1 MKFFYKN
8 EVCKRVLSMVL
19 AFVMIFTMFAAQLP
33 SGLLKVQAAENDMS
47 ITVHFDNSVYNWGE
61 PAIQFWGGSLTP
73 SNYAGGPTE
82 ISGWN
87 GAQGYSLVNE
97 ENGWYSITLT
107 GSCDGF
113 QFVDISNP
121 GGNTAGKGYDA
132 YLTQYKNGEDVY
144 FRPYED
150 NYNGKWYIDA
160 ACTTALSAPAD
171 AKTYDVT
178 LFWENVDNWSTVR
191 AHVWNATGDIT
202 GNWPGKEM
210 ASVEGKE
217 GWYSISFED
226 LTDSNLNFIFNNGN
240 GTQTGNLGESLD
252 ENGTEIWVSGGVNA
266 VSVSKE
272 APESWNK
279 VPEVEPEDIGVMN
292 ITVHF
297 DNSVYNWGEPA
308 IQFWG
313 GSLTPSNYAGGPTE
327 ISGWGGAQGYSLV
340 NEENGWYSI
349 TLTGTC
355 DGFQFVDLKNSGNN
369 TGGKGYNANL
379 KQYTFSPATDLYFK
393 SYEDNYA
400 GKWYTDIECTT
411 EVTAP
416 ADAKT
421 YDVTLHWYNTDSWT
435 TVNAYTWNSSNTQL
449 TGAWPGTTVSESE
462 VKVGWYDITLEGLTD
477 SALNIIFNNKV
488 GDAGVQTA
496 DLKTVLTED
505 VTDIWVIGGVKGA
518 KVVTEAPAE
527 WTNAATPVVTYD
539 VTLHWY
545 NADNWTTV
553 NAYTWDSNKT
563 QLTGAW
569 PGTATAENTEHANWY
584 DIALE
589 DLTDSTLNFIFNNKV
604 GDAGVQTGDLKVTLS
619 KSVKEVWVTG
629 GASNPVV
636 ATEAPE
642 LWTNGSAGTE
652 TYTGDV
658 TLYVHYTN
666 PQKWSA
672 VNLYT
677 WNPASG
683 ANPNGAWPGTA
694 MKADADN
701 AGWYTA
707 SGYFTNASQAGY
719 IFNSGSTQT
728 ADAFVDFT
736 AETMHLWVD
745 GNGASTTAPAGWVF
759 AEVEETETSDLYVR
773 DVIEVEIGGEVYA
786 MSPFTGGVFE
796 TVVELEA
803 GTYSASLIVNGVAP
817 MSDTEIVV
825 ENAGK
830 VAIRLTDEGIT
841 ATAVKPAAL
850 VGNLKSQ
857 LGVCADWDPANVD
870 AEMTYLGNGLYT
882 ATLKFAALA
891 VETALEYKVAFN
903 DNWDYSIGSTGV
915 NGSNVA
921 IKIPAGT
928 TSLTVL
934 VDENTAK
941 LYDDVTM
948 SAIKVN
954 GADMNPLT
962 TTVSL
967 IGTVRGL
974 GGDDW
979 NTGVKGYEFTRISD
993 TLYRYE
999 MTLGKGTHSYKAVF
1013 DYSAWYD
1020 IEGSGNRIIT
1030 LTKDDVKVVFLYDT
1044 VSGYLFDTVNNE
1056 EKVASLL
1063 GMKARPAE
1071 MEIIENANGTAT
1083 FVAVAKAGQK
1093 VTLYYG
1099 EKAEVEAKGAAALT
1113 KVAMGAVSN
1122 GKSSS
1127 EEIWLGDAALDL
1139 VYYYDIN
1146 GTRTLDGSKPS
1157 VKVGGAEYSNYARP
1171 AYEGRVINVPGTFP
1185 GPSWDAASN
1194 QMTYNGNRTYSYTFE
1209 NVPAAKYEFKIAVN
1223 GSWAENYGV
1232 GGAFDGGNMKVSVPT
1247 AQDVTIYYSDVTH
1260 YAVNSID
1267 YKFANITLTGKNIPE
1282 GTKLTD
1288 EGLTGI
1294 YSVTVTLPAGKYEDV
1309 VLNCDGTKYEVAAF
1323 TLSKAK
1329 AVTFCMDPVTSIFYH
1344 DASNVKIETAEIY
1357 YDSKDSEYKNV
1368 FGAIATGEEVT
1379 FTLAT
1384 GKDVSS
1390 ASLVVKGNENKS
1402 VAMTRDGEAVDGV
1415 QKWSATITLS
1425 SIGEYAYYFVVS
1437 NGASVQ
1443 CYGDDDGYYG
1453 TGTVAELT
1461 NVKPY
1466 DLVVYEAGFETPDWM
1481 KNAVI
1486 YQIFPDRFY
1495 DGDASNNHAQ
1505 ESARGNVNYEFIND
1519 WYTLPENPE
1528 QEGIL
1533 DKATYE
1539 STGAYWGDRN
1549 WSNEIYGGD
1558 LEGITERIDYLKA
1571 LGVTVIYL
1579 NPVFSSISNHRYDAC
1594 DYTEIDPIL
1603 GTEGDFAELVR
1614 VAEKNGMKVV
1624 LDGVFNHVSD
1634 DSIYFDRYY
1643 KFIDDG
1649 LDTIGAYPYW
1659 AFVYDYMAENDV
1671 DKAVAEKAA
1680 KEYFTAEY
1688 GITDYSYVEW
1698 FDVFQT
1704 SMKDGN
1710 GKAVCDT
1717 IGQRAGKPVYG
1728 YDGWWGYDSMPIIKS
1743 TNGSEYQTGD
1753 WAEEIIYNED
1763 GTSVTQYWIS
1773 QGMDGWRLDVANEV
1787 SDETWQRFRESVK
1800 ALNNGEAVIIGEI
1813 WDDATKY
1820 ILGDM
1825 YDSVM
1830 NYMFRNAVTG
1840 FAMGTNAEETTK
1852 YMERLRERY
1861 PEEAFYAM
1869 MNLVGSHDT
1878 TRILSYLDG
1887 IGDDRNQK
1895 DINSAFPTYE
1905 NTSWDA
1911 KQRQYLVAFLQFTY
1925 AGAPTIY
1932 YGDEIG
1938 MVGSDDPDDRRAFE
1952 WGKGN
1957 KELVTYYATLAEVR
1971 NTYSALRT
1979 GSVETFDAG
1988 NNNVLAY
1995 VRRDAKNE
2003 MIVLANNGTSA
2014 VTVTL
2019 DLAELDVD
2027 AKELRDLLDDSVAY
2041 EVSGDKATV
2050 TVAARRGVILVDKHA
2065 VKNIKVNEKALAV
2078 AYDEKYVVPEVSER
2092 PYDKPEKPSK
2102 PSKPGNSGNNGNSD
2116 DNDSV
2121 TTPVFPSLP
2130 VGPGNNNRPN
2140 RAERDEEVVI
2150 EDIDTPLT
2158 DGKKEDVQE
2167 EKEPVEVE
2175 TEIVEAEVPL
2185 TAGAEEGSAMP
2196 IVVVLVVLLAACGSV
2211 IIFLQKKKAIVK

>member
-8 EVCKRVLSMVL
+8 EMCKRVLSMVL

-33 SGLLKVQAAENDMS
+33 SGLLEVQAAENEKLVTFYRS
-47 ITVHFDNSVYNWGE
+47 DNDGKVN
-61 PAIQFWGGSLTP
+61 
-73 SNYAGGPTE
+73 
-82 ISGWN
+82 
-87 GAQGYSLVNE
+87 GYS
-97 ENGWYSITLT
+97 WY
-107 GSCDGF
+107 
-113 QFVDISNP
+113 FVDGTKYEPFGGWSGAAMTKDGDYYKTSTISIP
-121 GGNTAGKGYDA
+121 SVVTKI
-132 YLTQYKNGEDVY
+132 Y
-144 FRPYED
+144 F
-150 NYNGKWYIDA
+150 IA
-160 ACTTALSAPAD
+160 
-171 AKTYDVT
+171 
-178 LFWENVDNWSTVR
+178 
-191 AHVWNATGDIT
+191 
-202 GNWPGKEM
+202 
-210 ASVEGKE
+210 
-217 GWYSISFED
+217 
-226 LTDSNLNFIFNNGN
+226 NGN
-240 GTQTGNLGESLD
+240 GQT
-252 ENGTEIWVSGGVNA
+252 
-266 VSVSKE
+266 K
-272 APESWNK
+272 
-279 VPEVEPEDIGVMN
+279 
-292 ITVHF
+292 
-297 DNSVYNWGEPA
+297 
-308 IQFWG
+308 
-313 GSLTPSNYAGGPTE
+313 
-327 ISGWGGAQGYSLV
+327 
-340 NEENGWYSI
+340 
-349 TLTGTC
+349 
-355 DGFQFVDLKNSGNN
+355 
-369 TGGKGYNANL
+369 
-379 KQYTFSPATDLYFK
+379 
-393 SYEDNYA
+393 
-400 GKWYTDIECTT
+400 DIEI
-411 EVTAP
+411 
-416 ADAKT
+416 
-421 YDVTLHWYNTDSWT
+421 
-435 TVNAYTWNSSNTQL
+435 
-449 TGAWPGTTVSESE
+449 
-462 VKVGWYDITLEGLTD
+462 DISD
-477 SALNIIFNNKV
+477 YIY
-488 GDAGVQTA
+488 GDAGYE
-496 DLKTVLTED
+496 VLINGEVPTDKNKQEVISPEVISPEVNGTD
-505 VTDIWVIGGVKGA
+505 VTFR
-518 KVVTEAPAE
+518 
-527 WTNAATPVVTYD
+527 Y
-539 VTLHWY
+539 Y
-545 NADNWTTV
+545 
-553 NAYTWDSNKT
+553 Y
-563 QLTGAW
+563 
-569 PGTATAENTEHANWY
+569 
-584 DIALE
+584 
-589 DLTDSTLNFIFNNKV
+589 
-604 GDAGVQTGDLKVTLS
+604 
-619 KSVKEVWVTG
+619 
-629 GASNPVV
+629 
-636 ATEAPE
+636 
-642 LWTNGSAGTE
+642 AGTE
-652 TYTGDV
+652 TVYLRGSMTDWANNQVEMTKGANNVHECTITLAPGEYQYKFWYDDNSEYGMWSTDPNNTAQKDGNSVVNVVDASAPTIVSPEVNGTDV
-658 TLYVHYTN
+658 TFRYYYAGTETVYLRGSMTDWANNQVEMT
-666 PQKWSA
+666 K
-672 VNLYT
+672 
-677 WNPASG
+677 G
-683 ANPNGAWPGTA
+683 ANNVHECTITLAPGEYQYKFWYDDNSEYGMWSTDPNNTA
-694 MKADADN
+694 QKDGNSVVNVVDASAPVIVSPEIN
-701 AGWYTA
+701 GKNVTFRYYAPE
-707 SGYFTNASQAGY
+707 
-719 IFNSGSTQT
+719 
-728 ADAFVDFT
+728 
-736 AETMHLWVD
+736 AETVHVSGTM
-745 GNGASTTAPAGWVF
+745 NGWNTTANPMTKKDNGVFELTLELDYKGYSYKFVIDGDYEEGNDRTFEVVDPDEPQEEPIEVVNPEINGTRVTFRYYAPKAKTVHVSGTMNGWNTTANPMKKGDNGVF
-759 AEVEETETSDLYVR
+759 ELTLTLPENNYEYKFVIDGDYEGGNNRTFEVIDDSLSDYVPISNYYAR
-773 DVIEVEIGGEVYA
+773 DVIEVEIGGEVYS

-803 GTYSASLIVNGVAP
+803 GTYNASLIVNGVAP
-817 MSDTEIVV
+817 MSATETEIVV

-830 VAIRLTDEGIT
+830 VAIRLTDEGLT
-841 ATAVKPAAL
+841 ATPVEFVAL
-850 VGNLKSQ
+850 AGNIDTLSSDYANWNPGAESGQ
-857 LGVCADWDPANVD
+857 L
-870 AEMTYLGNGLYT
+870 TYLGNGLYMGT
-882 ATLKFAALA
+882 FKFAELTT
-891 VETALEYKVAFN
+891 EKGIEYKVVFGGSWGGREIA
-903 DNWDYSIGSTGV
+903 DNGQ
-915 NGSNVA
+915 N
-921 IKIPAGT
+921 IKTTIPAGR
-928 TSLTVL
+928 TSFTVL
-934 VDENTAK
+934 VDANAGTIIN
-941 LYDDVTM
+941 DVDM
-948 SAIKVN
+948 DAIKVN
-954 GADMNPLT
+954 GADKNPLT

-1013 DYSAWYD
+1013 DYSDWYD

-1030 LTKDDVKVVFLYDT
+1030 LTKDDVKVVFLYDAA
-1044 VSGYLFDTVNNE
+1044 SGYLFDTVNNE

-1099 EKAEVEAKGAAALT
+1099 EKTEVEANGAAALT
-1113 KVAMGAVSN
+1113 KVTMGAVSN

-1127 EEIWLGDAALDL
+1127 EELWLGDAALDL

-1146 GTRTLDGSKPS
+1146 GTRTLDGSKP
-1157 VKVGGAEYSNYARP
+1157 VVTIGGAEFSNYARP

-1194 QMTYNGNRTYSYTFE
+1194 QMTYNGNRTYSYTFK

-1294 YSVTVTLPAGKYEDV
+1294 YSVTVTLPAGTYNDV
-1309 VLNCDGTKYEVAAF
+1309 VINCDGTEYKVAEF
-1323 TLSKAK
+1323 KLNQEK

-1344 DASNVKIETAEIY
+1344 DASNVKIETAEIFF
-1357 YDSKDSEYKNV
+1357 DSKDAEYKSV

-1384 GKDVSS
+1384 GEDVSS
-1390 ASLVVKGNENKS
+1390 ASLVIKGNENKS
-1402 VAMTRDGEAVDGV
+1402 VAMTKAGEALDGV
-1415 QKWSATITLS
+1415 QKWNATVSLS
-1425 SIGEYAYYFVVS
+1425 SIGEYGYYFVVS

-1453 TGTVAELT
+1453 VGTVAELT
-1461 NVKPY
+1461 DVQPY

-1505 ESARGNVNYEFIND
+1505 ESARGAVDYEFIDD

-1539 STGAYWGDRN
+1539 STGAFWGDGQ

-1659 AFVYDYMAENDV
+1659 AFVYDYMAENDA
-1671 DKAVAEKAA
+1671 DKATAEKEA

-1710 GKAVCDT
+1710 GNAVCDT

-1813 WDDATKY
+1813 WDDAAKY

-1952 WGKGN
+1952 WGQGN

-1971 NTYSALRT
+1971 DTYSALRT

-2003 MIVLANNGTSA
+2003 IIVLANNGTSA
-2014 VTVTL
+2014 ATVTL

-2092 PYDKPEKPSK
+2092 HYDKPEQPNKPSN
-2102 PSKPGNSGNNGNSD
+2102 PSTPGNSGNSGNSD
-2116 DNDSV
+2116 EDSV
-2121 TTPVFPSLP
+2121 TTPVRPSQP
-2130 VGPGNNNRPN
+2130 TRPGNTNRPG
-2140 RAERDEEVVI
+2140 RAEEELVEI
-2150 EDIDTPLT
+2150 EDTDTPLA
-2158 DGKKEDVQE
+2158 DGQTEDVQE

-2175 TEIVEAEVPL
+2175 TEIVEEEVPL
-2185 TAGAEEGSAMP
+2185 TAGAEETSAMP
-2196 IVVVLVVLLAACGSV
+2196 MIVVIAVLLAACGGAL
-2211 IIFLQKKKAIVK
+2211 IILQKRKAIVK

>member
-1 MKFFYKN
+1 MKTFSVTLPEMLPELFPREEGGKVMKFFYKN
-8 EVCKRVLSMVL
+8 EACKRVLSMVL

-33 SGLLKVQAAENDMS
+33 SGLLEVQAAETYDVTVHWDNSVNNWSKVNVWAWTEYNNYSGGNWPGVATTANADNAGWYDYSMS
-47 ITVHFDNSVYNWGE
+47 GVDSSALNVIFNNGSAQTADIATDLTKGTEIWISGGQSNPSIAYTAPEGWVVPKVTYDVTVHYYNSEGWTSLNAYGWDAVGNNFMGAWPGTAITASAEKNVWYDITLEDLEAGDYGFIFNGNGGQTGDLTITAGSGINEYWFAGKDTTPYTEEPSVEAKEYNITVHYYNKNNWSTVSAYGGEGTNWSAISGVNGYNSWPGMTISENAEHANWYDLEITKNNNSVLYCIFN
-61 PAIQFWGGSLTP
+61 
-73 SNYAGGPTE
+73 N
-82 ISGWN
+82 
-87 GAQGYSLVNE
+87 
-97 ENGWYSITLT
+97 
-107 GSCDGF
+107 
-113 QFVDISNP
+113 
-121 GGNTAGKGYDA
+121 GGNGSQTKDIKVDVTSEKVEYWYGADETLVATAPESWTG
-132 YLTQYKNGEDVY
+132 TVTPEQPVE
-144 FRPYED
+144 P
-150 NYNGKWYIDA
+150 
-160 ACTTALSAPAD
+160 T
-171 AKTYDVT
+171 TYDVT
-178 LFWENVDNWSTVR
+178 LYWQNLDNWAEV
-191 AHVWNATGDIT
+191 AAWVWNDAGNNLTGGI
-202 GNWPGKEM
+202 WPGKVV
-210 ASVEGKE
+210 SPVEGKD
-217 GWYSISFED
+217 GWYGISFEGI
-226 LTDSNLNFIFNNGN
+226 TDSKLNFIFNNNNN
-240 GTQTGNLGESLD
+240 GEQTS
-252 ENGTEIWVSGGVNA
+252 
-266 VSVSKE
+266 
-272 APESWNK
+272 
-279 VPEVEPEDIGVMN
+279 
-292 ITVHF
+292 
-297 DNSVYNWGEPA
+297 
-308 IQFWG
+308 
-313 GSLTPSNYAGGPTE
+313 
-327 ISGWGGAQGYSLV
+327 
-340 NEENGWYSI
+340 
-349 TLTGTC
+349 
-355 DGFQFVDLKNSGNN
+355 
-369 TGGKGYNANL
+369 
-379 KQYTFSPATDLYFK
+379 DLYV
-393 SYEDNYA
+393 E
-400 GKWYTDIECTT
+400 
-411 EVTAP
+411 
-416 ADAKT
+416 
-421 YDVTLHWYNTDSWT
+421 
-435 TVNAYTWNSSNTQL
+435 
-449 TGAWPGTTVSESE
+449 
-462 VKVGWYDITLEGLTD
+462 
-477 SALNIIFNNKV
+477 
-488 GDAGVQTA
+488 
-496 DLKTVLTED
+496 LTE
-505 VTDIWVIGGVKGA
+505 
-518 KVVTEAPAE
+518 
-527 WTNAATPVVTYD
+527 TNT
-539 VTLHWY
+539 
-545 NADNWTTV
+545 
-553 NAYTWDSNKT
+553 
-563 QLTGAW
+563 
-569 PGTATAENTEHANWY
+569 
-584 DIALE
+584 
-589 DLTDSTLNFIFNNKV
+589 
-604 GDAGVQTGDLKVTLS
+604 
-619 KSVKEVWVTG
+619 EVWVTG
-629 GASNPVV
+629 GVSNPVV
-636 ATEAPE
+636 TTEAPE
-642 LWTNGSAGTE
+642 SWTNPSEGTE

-666 PQKWSA
+666 PQNWSA

-683 ANPNGAWPGTA
+683 ANPNGAWPGSV

-707 SGYFTNASQAGY
+707 SALFMNASQAGY
-719 IFNSGSTQT
+719 IFNNGSGSQT
-728 ADAFVDFT
+728 GDATVDFT

-745 GNGASTTAPAGWVF
+745 GDNVTTTAPEGWVF
-759 AEVEETETSDLYVR
+759 SQTEGEDGEVSNLYAK
-773 DVIEVEIGGEVYA
+773 DVIEVEIGGEVYP

-796 TVVELEA
+796 TVAELEA
-803 GTYSASLIVNGVAP
+803 GTYNATLIVNGVAP
-817 MSDTEIVV
+817 MSAAETEIVV

-830 VAIRLTDEGIT
+830 VAIRLTDDGLIAE
-841 ATAVKPAAL
+841 AVKPAAV
-850 VGNLKSQ
+850 VGNLQSQ
-857 LGVCADWDPANVD
+857 LGVCADWDPANED
-870 AEMTYLGNGLYT
+870 AEMNYLGNGLYSV
-882 ATLKFAALA
+882 TLKFAALA
-891 VETALEYKVAFN
+891 ADTALEYKVAFN
-903 DNWDYSIGSTGV
+903 DSWDYSIGSTGV
-915 NGSNVA
+915 NGSNVG
-921 IKIPAGT
+921 ITVPAGT

-934 VDENTAK
+934 ADEKAAK

-948 SAIKVN
+948 APIKVN
-954 GADMNPLT
+954 GADMNPLS

-974 GGDDW
+974 GGEDW

-1030 LTKDDVKVVFLYDT
+1030 LTKDDVKVVFLYDAA
-1044 VSGYLFDTVNNE
+1044 SGYLFDTVNNE

-1099 EKAEVEAKGAAALT
+1099 EKAEVEANGAAALT

-1127 EEIWLGDAALDL
+1127 GELWLGDAALDL

-1146 GTRTLDGSKPS
+1146 GTRTLDGSKP
-1157 VKVGGAEYSNYARP
+1157 VVTIGGAEFSNYARP

-1194 QMTYNGNRTYSYTFE
+1194 RMTYNGNRTYSYTFK

-1223 GSWAENYGV
+1223 GGWAENYGV
-1232 GGAFDGGNMKVSVPT
+1232 DGAFDGGNMKVSVPT

-1294 YSVTVTLPAGKYEDV
+1294 YSVTVTLPAGTYDDV
-1309 VLNCDGTKYEVAAF
+1309 VINCDGTEYKVAEF
-1323 TLSKAK
+1323 KLNKEK
-1329 AVTFCMDPVTSIFYH
+1329 AVTFCMDPVTSLFYH

-1357 YDSKDSEYKNV
+1357 FDSKDSEYKSV
-1368 FGAIATGEEVT
+1368 FGAVATGEEVI
-1379 FTLAT
+1379 FSLAT
-1384 GKDVSS
+1384 GTDISS
-1390 ASLVVKGNENKS
+1390 ASLVIKGNENKS
-1402 VAMTRDGEAVDGV
+1402 VAMTKDGEAVDGV
-1415 QKWSATITLS
+1415 QKWSATVSLS
-1425 SIGEYAYYFVVS
+1425 TIGEYTYYFAVS
-1437 NGASVQ
+1437 NGSSVQ
-1443 CYGDDDGYYG
+1443 VYGDDDGYYG
-1453 TGTVAELT
+1453 TGKVDELT
-1461 NVKPY
+1461 TVQPY

-1505 ESARGNVNYEFIND
+1505 ETARGAVDYEFIDD

-1539 STGAYWGDRN
+1539 ATGAFWGDGQ

-1659 AFVYDYMAENDV
+1659 AFVYDYMAENDT
-1671 DKAVAEKAA
+1671 DKATAEAAA

-1698 FDVFQT
+1698 FDVFT
-1704 SMKDGN
+1704 STLKDGN
-1710 GKAVCDT
+1710 GNDVYDT
-1717 IGQRAGKPVYG
+1717 IGQRTDKPVYG

-1952 WGKGN
+1952 WGQGN

-1971 NTYSALRT
+1971 DTYSALRT

-2003 MIVLANNGTSA
+2003 MIVLANNGTSTA
-2014 VTVTL
+2014 TVTL
-2019 DLAELDVD
+2019 DLAQLDVD

-2065 VKNIKVNEKALAV
+2065 VKNIKVNENALAP
-2078 AYDEKYVVPEVSER
+2078 AYDKAYVVPVVSER
-2092 PYDKPEKPSK
+2092 PFDKPEKPNKPNK
-2102 PSKPGNSGNNGNSD
+2102 PSTPSVPSTPGNSGNNGNAND
-2116 DNDSV
+2116 DDSV

-2130 VGPGNNNRPN
+2130 TRPDNSNRPN
-2140 RAERDEEVVI
+2140 RVEREEEVVI
-2150 EDIDTPLT
+2150 EDIATPLS
-2158 DGKKEDVQE
+2158 DGQTEDVQE
-2167 EKEPVEVE
+2167 EKEPEEVE
-2175 TEIVEAEVPL
+2175 TEIVEEEVPL
-2185 TAGAEEGSAMP
+2185 TAGAEEGSVMP
-2196 IVVVLVVLLAACGSV
+2196 IVVVLVVLLAACGGV
-2211 IIFLQKKKAIVK
+2211 IIFLQKKKVLNK

>member
-33 SGLLKVQAAENDMS
+33 SGLLEVQAA
-47 ITVHFDNSVYNWGE
+47 
-61 PAIQFWGGSLTP
+61 Q
-73 SNYAGGPTE
+73 
-82 ISGWN
+82 
-87 GAQGYSLVNE
+87 
-97 ENGWYSITLT
+97 
-107 GSCDGF
+107 
-113 QFVDISNP
+113 
-121 GGNTAGKGYDA
+121 
-132 YLTQYKNGEDVY
+132 
-144 FRPYED
+144 
-150 NYNGKWYIDA
+150 
-160 ACTTALSAPAD
+160 
-171 AKTYDVT
+171 TYDVT
-178 LFWENVDNWSTVR
+178 VHWDNSVNNWSKVN
-191 AHVWNATGDIT
+191 VWAWTDSANYTG
-202 GNWPGKEM
+202 GNWPG
-210 ASVEGKE
+210 AAATANADNA
-217 GWYSISFED
+217 GWYDYSMSGVNNSA
-226 LTDSNLNFIFNNGN
+226 LGVIFNNGSAQTKDLDVDL
-240 GTQTGNLGESLD
+240 TQ
-252 ENGTEIWVSGGVNA
+252 GTEIWVSGGQSNPTVSYTAPTGWVVPKVTYDVTVHYYNSEGWTALNAYGWDENGTNFLGAWPGTAITSAAEKNAWYDVTLEDLDAGTYGIIFNGNGAQTGDLSITAGSGVNEYWFVGKDTTAYTEEPTVEAKEYNITVHYYNKNNWNDVYAYSCEGDSWSKISGAEAYGTWPGATISENAEHENWYDLEITKSNDIKLWCIFNNNNGSQTGNIEVA
-266 VSVSKE
+266 VTGETVEYWYGTDETLVST
-272 APESWNK
+272 APESWTGI
-279 VPEVEPEDIGVMN
+279 VTPEQPEEP
-292 ITVHF
+292 T
-297 DNSVYNWGEPA
+297 
-308 IQFWG
+308 
-313 GSLTPSNYAGGPTE
+313 
-327 ISGWGGAQGYSLV
+327 
-340 NEENGWYSI
+340 
-349 TLTGTC
+349 
-355 DGFQFVDLKNSGNN
+355 
-369 TGGKGYNANL
+369 
-379 KQYTFSPATDLYFK
+379 
-393 SYEDNYA
+393 
-400 GKWYTDIECTT
+400 
-411 EVTAP
+411 
-416 ADAKT
+416 T
-421 YDVTLHWYNTDSWT
+421 YDVTLYWQNSDNWAEVAAWVWNDAGNNFTGGVWPGKVVSPVEGKDGWYGISFEGITDS
-435 TVNAYTWNSSNTQL
+435 
-449 TGAWPGTTVSESE
+449 
-462 VKVGWYDITLEGLTD
+462 K
-477 SALNIIFNNKV
+477 LNFIFNNNNN
-488 GDAGVQTA
+488 GVQTG
-496 DLKTVLTED
+496 DLYVELTDANTEVW
-505 VTDIWVIGGVKGA
+505 VTGGKA
-518 KVVTEAPAE
+518 ASLATISKIAPE
-527 WTNAATPVVTYD
+527 GWIPEEPNND

-545 NADNWTTV
+545 NADNWSSV
-553 NAYTWDSNKT
+553 YAYTWDAYGT
-563 QLTGAW
+563 TLTGTW
-569 PGTATAENTEHANWY
+569 PGTAISENAEHANWY
-584 DIALE
+584 DVTVE
-589 DLTDSTLNFIFNNKV
+589 DFTDAGMNFIFNN
-604 GDAGVQTGDLKVTLS
+604 GSGSQTSDLKATFS
-619 KSVKEVWVTG
+619 DSVREVWVTG
-629 GASNPVV
+629 GVSNPVV

-642 LWTNGSAGTE
+642 LWTNGSAGSE

-719 IFNSGSTQT
+719 IFNSGSEQT

-759 AEVEETETSDLYVR
+759 AEVEEAETSDLYVK

-803 GTYSASLIVNGVAP
+803 GTHSASLIVNGVAP

-857 LGVCADWDPANVD
+857 LGVCADWDPANED

-882 ATLKFAALA
+882 ATLEFAALA
-891 VETALEYKVAFN
+891 ADTALEYKVAFN

-915 NGSNVA
+915 NGNNVA
-921 IKIPAGT
+921 ITVPAGT

-934 VDENTAK
+934 VDEKAAK
-941 LYDDVTM
+941 LYDDVSM

-967 IGTVRGL
+967 IGDVRGV
-974 GGDDW
+974 GGNIWD
-979 NTGVKGYEFTRISD
+979 TSVRGYEFTRISD

-999 MTLGKGTHSYKAVF
+999 MTLDKGIYKYKAVF

-1020 IEGSGNRIIT
+1020 IEGSGNRVIT

-1071 MEIIENANGTAT
+1071 MEIVENANGTAT

-1099 EKAEVEAKGAAALT
+1099 EKAEVEANGAAALT
-1113 KVAMGAVSN
+1113 KVAMGTVSN

-1127 EEIWLGDAALDL
+1127 EELWLGDAALDL

-1146 GTRTLDGSKPS
+1146 GTRTLDGSKPA

-1194 QMTYNGNRTYSYTFE
+1194 QMTYNGNRTYSYTFK

-1309 VLNCDGTKYEVAAF
+1309 VINCDGTKYEVAAF

-1357 YDSKDSEYKNV
+1357 FDSKDSEYKSV

-1402 VAMTRDGEAVDGV
+1402 VAMTKDGEAVDGV
-1415 QKWSATITLS
+1415 QKWNATISLS

-1505 ESARGNVNYEFIND
+1505 ESARGDVDYEFIND

-1528 QEGIL
+1528 QEGML

-1579 NPVFSSISNHRYDAC
+1579 NPVFASISNHRYDAC

-1671 DKAVAEKAA
+1671 DQAAAEKAA

-1710 GKAVCDT
+1710 GKAVCDS

-1952 WGKGN
+1952 WGQGN

-1971 NTYSALRT
+1971 DTYSALRT

-2003 MIVLANNGTSA
+2003 IIVLANNGTSA
-2014 VTVTL
+2014 ATVTL

-2092 PYDKPEKPSK
+2092 HYDKPEQPNKPSN
-2102 PSKPGNSGNNGNSD
+2102 PSTPGNSGNSGNSD
-2116 DNDSV
+2116 EDSV
-2121 TTPVFPSLP
+2121 TTPVRPSQSTR
-2130 VGPGNNNRPN
+2130 PGNTNRPV
-2140 RAERDEEVVI
+2140 RAEEGLVEI
-2150 EDIDTPLT
+2150 EDTDTPLA
-2158 DGKKEDVQE
+2158 DGQTEDVQE

-2175 TEIVEAEVPL
+2175 TEIVEEEVPL
-2185 TAGAEEGSAMP
+2185 TAGAEETSAMP
-2196 IVVVLVVLLAACGSV
+2196 MIVVIAVLLAACGGV
-2211 IIFLQKKKAIVK
+2211 IIILQKRKAIVK

>member
-33 SGLLKVQAAENDMS
+33 SGLLEVQAA
-47 ITVHFDNSVYNWGE
+47 
-61 PAIQFWGGSLTP
+61 Q
-73 SNYAGGPTE
+73 
-82 ISGWN
+82 
-87 GAQGYSLVNE
+87 
-97 ENGWYSITLT
+97 
-107 GSCDGF
+107 
-113 QFVDISNP
+113 
-121 GGNTAGKGYDA
+121 
-132 YLTQYKNGEDVY
+132 
-144 FRPYED
+144 
-150 NYNGKWYIDA
+150 
-160 ACTTALSAPAD
+160 
-171 AKTYDVT
+171 TYDVT
-178 LFWENVDNWSTVR
+178 VHWDNQSTGWSDVYGYAWGENISLS
-191 AHVWNATGDIT
+191 
-202 GNWPGKEM
+202 WPGNKLAEN
-210 ASVEGKE
+210 ADNA
-217 GWYSISFED
+217 GWYDFT
-226 LTDSNLNFIFNNGN
+226 LTGLTESKLNFIFNN
-240 GTQTGNLGESLD
+240 
-252 ENGTEIWVSGGVNA
+252 
-266 VSVSKE
+266 
-272 APESWNK
+272 
-279 VPEVEPEDIGVMN
+279 
-292 ITVHF
+292 
-297 DNSVYNWGEPA
+297 NS
-308 IQFWG
+308 
-313 GSLTPSNYAGGPTE
+313 
-327 ISGWGGAQGYSLV
+327 GAQTADLSV
-340 NEENGWYSI
+340 A
-349 TLTGTC
+349 LTAGTT
-355 DGFQFVDLKNSGNN
+355 DVWV
-369 TGGKGYNANL
+369 TGGTGANSD
-379 KQYTFSPATDLYFK
+379 T
-393 SYEDNYA
+393 
-400 GKWYTDIECTT
+400 ITT
-411 EVTAP
+411 IAP
-416 ADAKT
+416 TGWVVPKVT
-421 YDVTLHWYNTDSWT
+421 YDVTVHYYNSEGWT
-435 TVNAYTWNSSNTQL
+435 SLNAYGWDVVGNNFM
-449 TGAWPGTTVSESE
+449 GAWPGTAITSSAE
-462 VKVGWYDITLEGLTD
+462 KNAWYDITLEDLEAGNYGFIFNGNGGQTGDLTITAGSGTNEYWFVGKD
-477 SALNIIFNNKV
+477 TTPYTEEPTVENKEYKITVHYYNKNNWSTVTAYGGEGGSWSAIAGVDGYNSWPGIAISENAEHANWYDLEITKSNNLPLYCIFNNGGNGSQTGDIKV
-488 GDAGVQTA
+488 
-496 DLKTVLTED
+496 D
-505 VTDIWVIGGVKGA
+505 VTSEKVEYWYGA
-518 KVVTEAPAE
+518 DETLVATAPELWTGTVTPEQPE
-527 WTNAATPVVTYD
+527 EPTTYD

-545 NADNWTTV
+545 NADNWSSV
-553 NAYTWDSNKT
+553 YAYTWDANGT
-563 QLTGAW
+563 TLTGAW
-569 PGTATAENTEHANWY
+569 PGAAISENAEHANWY
-584 DIALE
+584 DVTVE
-589 DLTDSTLNFIFNNKV
+589 DFTDAVMNFIFNN
-604 GDAGVQTGDLKVTLS
+604 GSGSQTSDLKATFS
-619 KSVKEVWVTG
+619 DSVREVWVTG
-629 GASNPVV
+629 GVSNPTVV
-636 ATEAPE
+636 TEAPE
-642 LWTNGSAGTE
+642 AWTNPSEGTE

-658 TLYVHYTN
+658 TLYIHYTN

-683 ANPNGAWPGTA
+683 ANPNVAWPGTA

-707 SGYFTNASQAGY
+707 SALFMNASQAGY
-719 IFNSGSTQT
+719 IFNNGEGAQT
-728 ADAFVDFT
+728 GDATVEFT

-745 GNGASTTAPAGWVF
+745 GSNAFTTAPEGWVF
-759 AEVEETETSDLYVR
+759 SHTEGEEGEASDLYVK

-796 TVVELEA
+796 AVAELEK
-803 GTYSASLIVNGVAP
+803 GTYKATLIVNGVTP
-817 MSDTEIVV
+817 MSDAETEIVV

-830 VAIRLTDEGIT
+830 VAIRLTDEGLT
-841 ATAVKPAAL
+841 AEAVQPAAV
-850 VGNLKSQ
+850 VGNLQSQ
-857 LGVCADWDPANVD
+857 LGVCADWDPANED

-891 VETALEYKVAFN
+891 ADTALEYKVAFN
-903 DNWDYSIGSTGV
+903 NNWDYSIGSTGV
-915 NGSNVA
+915 NGSNVVVTV
-921 IKIPAGT
+921 PAGA

-934 VDENTAK
+934 VDEKAAK
-941 LYDDVTM
+941 LYDDVSM
-948 SAIKVN
+948 APMKVN
-954 GADMNPLT
+954 GADMNPLS

-979 NTGVKGYEFTRISD
+979 NTAKTGYEFTRISD

-1030 LTKDDVKVVFLYDT
+1030 LTKDDVKVVFLYDAA
-1044 VSGYLFDTVNNE
+1044 SGYLFDTVNNE

-1127 EEIWLGDAALDL
+1127 EELWLGDAALDL
-1139 VYYYDIN
+1139 VYYYEIN
-1146 GTRTLDGSKPS
+1146 GTRTLDGSKPI
-1157 VKVGGAEYSNYARP
+1157 VAIGGAEYSNYARP

-1194 QMTYNGNRTYSYTFE
+1194 EMTYTGNRTYSYTFE

-1267 YKFANITLTGKNIPE
+1267 YKFADITLTGKNIPE

-1294 YSVTVTLPAGKYEDV
+1294 YSVTVTLPAGTYSDV
-1309 VLNCDGTKYEVAAF
+1309 VLNCDGTEYKVAEF
-1323 TLSKAK
+1323 KLDKEK
-1329 AVTFCMDPVTSIFYH
+1329 AVTFCMDPVTSLFYH

-1357 YDSKDSEYKNV
+1357 YDSKDSEYKSV
-1368 FGAIATGEEVT
+1368 FGAVATGEEVT
-1379 FTLAT
+1379 FSLAT
-1384 GKDVSS
+1384 GTDISS
-1390 ASLVVKGNENKS
+1390 ASLVIKGNENKS
-1402 VAMTRDGEAVDGV
+1402 VAMTKDGEAVDGV
-1415 QKWSATITLS
+1415 QKWSATVSLS
-1425 SIGEYAYYFVVS
+1425 TIGEYTYYFAVS
-1437 NGASVQ
+1437 NGSSVQ
-1443 CYGDDDGYYG
+1443 VYGDDDGYYG
-1453 TGTVAELT
+1453 TGKVDELT
-1461 NVKPY
+1461 TVQPY

-1505 ESARGNVNYEFIND
+1505 ETARGAVDYEFIDD

-1528 QEGIL
+1528 QEDLL

-1659 AFVYDYMAENDV
+1659 AFVYDYMAENDA

-1704 SMKDGN
+1704 SMKDGSGN
-1710 GKAVCDT
+1710 AVCDT

-1753 WAEEIIYNED
+1753 WAEEIIYNAE

-1957 KELVTYYATLAEVR
+1957 RELVTYYATLAEVR
-1971 NTYSALRT
+1971 NTYAALRT

-2014 VTVTL
+2014 ATVTL
-2019 DLAELDVD
+2019 DLAALDVD

-2050 TVAARRGVILVDKHA
+2050 TVAARRGVILVDKHG
-2065 VKNIKVNEKALAV
+2065 VKNIKVNEKALAP
-2078 AYDEKYVVPEVSER
+2078 AYDEAYVVPVVSER
-2092 PYDKPEKPSK
+2092 PFDKPEKPNKPNK
-2102 PSKPGNSGNNGNSD
+2102 PSTPSVPSTPDNSGNNGNAND
-2116 DNDSV
+2116 DSV

-2130 VGPGNNNRPN
+2130 TRPDNSNRPN
-2140 RAERDEEVVI
+2140 RVEREEEVVI
-2150 EDIDTPLT
+2150 EDIATPLS
-2158 DGKKEDVQE
+2158 DGQTEDVQE
-2167 EKEPVEVE
+2167 EKEPEEVE
-2175 TEIVEAEVPL
+2175 TEIVEEEVPL

-2196 IVVVLVVLLAACGSV
+2196 IVVVLVVLLAACGGV
-2211 IIFLQKKKAIVK
+2211 IIFLQKKKVLNK